1 MLKKKTAVTIGSS
14 GSSSTSDN
22 TTDNTTTT
30 NTDTTAPTSSSVS
43 PTDNSTYN
51 SPATTVAVIFSEAL
65 STGSITTNTGDTT
78 CSGSLQLSSDNF
90 TTCIKM
96 SATPV
101 ASNSDKTFTATPS
114 DNLSGGTTFKLQ
126 ITTSATDTSS
136 NPLASAQTSNGFI
149 TTPSGSG
156 TIKGSVK
163 QDNGSALSGVSVS
176 FAIYGSTVDNTRLP
190 TAAVILVNL

>member
-1 MLKKKTAVTIGSS
+1 
-14 GSSSTSDN
+14 
-22 TTDNTTTT
+22 
-30 NTDTTAPTSSSVS
+30 
-43 PTDNSTYN
+43 
-51 SPATTVAVIFSEAL
+51 
-65 STGSITTNTGDTT
+65 
-78 CSGSLQLSSDNF
+78 
-90 TTCIKM
+90 M
-96 SATPV
+96 SATPA

-176 FAIYGSTVDNTRLP
+176 FAIYGSTVDTTTTFSVP
-190 TAAVILVNL
+190 NLAGNLWGVFTFDNSSGSFIASDNMSAQSTHENIK